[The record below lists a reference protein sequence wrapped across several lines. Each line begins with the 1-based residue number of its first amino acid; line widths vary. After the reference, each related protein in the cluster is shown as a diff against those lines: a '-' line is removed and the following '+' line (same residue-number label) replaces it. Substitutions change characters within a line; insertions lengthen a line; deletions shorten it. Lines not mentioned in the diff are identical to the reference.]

1 MQLLLNREGN
11 ISVFRVG
18 LIVGI
23 LGLLGVGLGFLS
35 FQLEI
40 AERQQP
46 FNVPLY
52 PGATELDRGASP
64 TRPRSGQLV
73 RYIVTGVTAEDV
85 AAFYQAELDKHLG
98 QVGSTENRQVCV
110 RTPTFGN
117 YETYREGD
125 GTIPYKYDCT
135 FDNTFLDNVQI
146 TKIQIHPGVRD
157 DLNGFNLE
165 GSIVILYDQTWSRP

>member
-18 LIVGI
+18 LVVGI

-35 FQLEI
+35 LQLEV
-40 AERQQP
+40 ASRQQP
-46 FNVPLY
+46 FNVAIF

-64 TRPRSGQLV
+64 TRPRAGQLV
-73 RYIVTGVTAEDV
+73 RYIVTGATTEDV

-98 QVGSTENRQVCV
+98 QNGSTQGRQLCV
-110 RTPTFGN
+110 RTPNAGN
-117 YETYREGD
+117 YETYREGN
-125 GTIPYKYDCT
+125 GTLPYKYDCI
-135 FDNTFLDNVQI
+135 FDNTFLDNVQV

-157 DLNGFNLE
+157 DINNYNFE
-165 GSIVILYDQTWSRP
+165 GSIIILYDQTWSRP